1 MEIKGRQYKMI
12 FDYHTHTTFSHGKGS
27 IEDNVKAAVAAGLS
41 GIAITD
47 HGPGH
52 LTYGVKR
59 SDFPVMRAEV
69 DRLRN
74 MKNCSILILSSAVI
88 TMESLTVIV

>member
-52 LTYGVKR
+52 LTYGVKG
-59 SDFPVMRAEV
+59 SGQTAEYLSA
-69 DRLRN
+69 DRH
-74 MKNCSILILSSAVI
+74 LSWCGSKCGGKGAI
-88 TMESLTVIV
+88 SGCEY